1 MAPGFFCTFCE
12 TVLFVSLIK
21 DWGPEMV
28 SVPPKIY
35 FSNVVRVAISPD
47 GKILASGSNDTTI
60 KLWNI
65 RARKLLRTFAEHT
78 DGVRSV
84 AFSSDRRTLA
94 SGSNDTTIKLWN
106 LDTGKL
112 LRTLKEHSKPVT
124 SVAFSPDG
132 RTLAS
137 GSYDTTIKIWR
148 KK

>member
-1 MAPGFFCTFCE
+1 
-12 TVLFVSLIK
+12 
-21 DWGPEMV
+21 MV

-47 GKILASGSNDTTI
+47 GKI
-60 KLWNI
+60 
-65 RARKLLRTFAEHT
+65 
-78 DGVRSV
+78 
-84 AFSSDRRTLA
+84 LA

>member
-60 KLWNI
+60 KLWN
-65 RARKLLRTFAEHT
+65 
-78 DGVRSV
+78 
-84 AFSSDRRTLA
+84 
-94 SGSNDTTIKLWN
+94 

-112 LRTLKEHSKPVT
+112 LRTLKDVRFMRIDVH
-124 SVAFSPDG
+124 VAIAVFGVSCFYRHFLVPAMHAADG
-132 RTLAS
+132 VRVYGEGQVLMHAALAPEDA
-137 GSYDTTIKIWR
+137 G
-148 KK
+148 